1 MPGLRH
7 LFCLALPDNAAR
19 LAPTETAAANSLW
32 PSQDARREE
41 GNPAFPGRPG
51 KPTSKRTAGR
61 FFDRKSDAGKITAL
75 LKASPAIAFDQLPS
89 AEKIRANKRL
99 MTDKEALCYALE
111 LALTSQRSRVPEI
124 CNRLL
129 LAYPSPMVVF
139 PVDGI
144 EFDRKQIS
152 EWAQPGGLQMPVYAQ
167 DKPVKPEFTALGMA
181 MHRRDPQNVHSN
193 QVVIA
198 LAAQLT
204 SIRARVS
211 RAQSVSQTQAE
222 TEIADYL
229 RTNREYRRATDGFR
243 ATCARDEANPNFGIS
258 IRGCQALIWN
268 FMRSSPEQETREL
281 LKSALAAKLSEIAV
295 EQPCAIGMIER
306 LIDVPTA
313 VDVSNTNRLS
323 LPALRAELQ
332 ALAARV
338 NEQIETEEAD
348 YIAMV
353 RNEVGEAHINGD
365 PEEFLSVLK
374 RDRFLQMAQFD
385 YCVLRGVSRAVLE
398 EEANR
403 IFPEG
408 LTL

>member
-1 MPGLRH
+1 M
-7 LFCLALPDNAAR
+7 
-19 LAPTETAAANSLW
+19 APAETAAANSPGL
-32 PSQDARREE
+32 SQVARGEE
-41 GNPAFPGRPG
+41 GNPAMPGRPG
-51 KPTSKRTAGR
+51 KRTSKRTAGR
-61 FFDRKSDAGKITAL
+61 FFERKSDAGKINAL
-75 LKASPAIAFDQLPS
+75 LKVSPAIAFDQLPS
-89 AEKIRANKRL
+89 AEKIRANNRL

-111 LALTSQRSRVPEI
+111 LALKSQRSRVPEI

-129 LAYPSPMVVF
+129 LAYPSPTVVF

-144 EFDRKQIS
+144 EFGREQIT
-152 EWAQPGGLQMPVYAQ
+152 EWAQPGRLQTPAYAQ
-167 DKPVKPEFTALGMA
+167 ERPVKPEFTALGRA
-181 MHRRDPQNVHSN
+181 MQRRDPQNVHSN

-211 RAQSVSQTQAE
+211 NAQSVSQTQAE
-222 TEIADYL
+222 TEIAEYL
-229 RTNREYRRATDGFR
+229 RSNHEYRRASDGFR
-243 ATCARDEANPNFGIS
+243 ATCARDEVNPNFGTS
-258 IRGCQALIWN
+258 IRGCQVLMWN
-268 FMRSSPEQETREL
+268 FMRSLPDQETKEL
-281 LKSALAAKLSEIAV
+281 LKSALAAKLSEIAI

-313 VDVSNTNRLS
+313 VDVSNITQLS

-338 NEQIETEEAD
+338 NEQIETEEGD

-353 RNEVGEAHINGD
+353 RNEIGEPHINGD

-385 YCVLRGVSRAVLE
+385 YCVLRGVSRTVLE

-408 LTL
+408 LML